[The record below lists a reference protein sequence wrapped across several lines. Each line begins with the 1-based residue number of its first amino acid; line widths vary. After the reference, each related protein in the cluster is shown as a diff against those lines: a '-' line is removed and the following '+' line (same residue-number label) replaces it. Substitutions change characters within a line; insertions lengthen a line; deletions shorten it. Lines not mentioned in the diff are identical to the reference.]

1 MAELQV
7 SVLTPS
13 KIVAKASTS
22 YLQVPGY
29 DGYLGILPGHTS
41 FVTELGVGELKI
53 GEGDKEVFFVAGGYL
68 DVNNDKV
75 TIMADVAEPLPQIDR
90 KRAED
95 AMKRALQRLEQK
107 TDIDIVRAQAALMRA
122 QMRLDLS
129 SRTR

>member
-13 KIVAKASTS
+13 KIVAKASTT

-53 GEGDKEVFFVAGGYL
+53 GEGDKEVYFVSGGYL

-75 TIMADVAEPLPQIDR
+75 TVMADVAEPLPQIDR
-90 KRAED
+90 KRAE
-95 AMKRALQRLEQK
+95 APF
-107 TDIDIVRAQAALMRA
+107 
-122 QMRLDLS
+122 S
-129 SRTR
+129 